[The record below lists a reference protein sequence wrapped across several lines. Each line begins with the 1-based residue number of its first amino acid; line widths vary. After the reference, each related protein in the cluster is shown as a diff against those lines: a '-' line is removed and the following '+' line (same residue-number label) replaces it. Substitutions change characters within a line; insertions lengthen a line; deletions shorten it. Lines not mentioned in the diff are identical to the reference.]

1 MCSDFFRHAVVYPI
15 YERCLLYIFCHL
27 ITLIIFLHQLKQ
39 LCELYT
45 SHMTVLG
52 SYSSYHCMHCYK
64 TSENHKNI
72 DVFWTVLFMTSY
84 CRREAVR
91 QSPDIADWKAKQS
104 PDIAEWRAK
113 QSPDLTA
120 WRARQEAERERIRYG
135 RHRQTEDRQTDR
147 QAGADRQTDISCRM
161 LCLNSACVF
170 VPPYQLLLL
179 FASCLT
185 HTVPKLIWISA

>member
-1 MCSDFFRHAVVYPI
+1 
-15 YERCLLYIFCHL
+15 
-27 ITLIIFLHQLKQ
+27 
-39 LCELYT
+39 
-45 SHMTVLG
+45 
-52 SYSSYHCMHCYK
+52 
-64 TSENHKNI
+64 
-72 DVFWTVLFMTSY
+72 MTSY

-91 QSPDIADWKAKQS
+91 QSPDIADWKAKQSPDIAEWRAKQS

-161 LCLNSACVF
+161 FGLRPTLSQN
-170 VPPYQLLLL
+170 
-179 FASCLT
+179 
-185 HTVPKLIWISA
+185 